1 MDLHKIIATGL
12 GIGFIRRGSGTIAA
26 AVCGVMWWYLM
37 PAGSNDHLA
46 GLLITLAITGIGV
59 WSAGRVEKYWGIDNN
74 RVVIDEIAGMCISLV
89 FVPVGFATVLTAFV
103 LFRFFDIV
111 KPVYIRRAENLPG
124 GWGVMAD
131 DVLAGVYTNIMVQVA
146 VRTSIL

>member
-12 GIGFIRRGSGTIAA
+12 GIGYLRKGSGTLAA
-26 AVCGVMWWYLM
+26 ALCAIVWYLIS
-37 PAGSNDHLA
+37 AGSNDPQA
-46 GLLITLAITGIGV
+46 ALLITVAITAAGV
-59 WSAGRVEKYWGIDNN
+59 WSAGRVEKHWGVDNN

-89 FVPVGFATVLTAFV
+89 FVPVGLATVITAFV
-103 LFRFFDIV
+103 LFRFFDIA
-111 KPVYIRRAENLPG
+111 KPAYIRKAENLPG

-131 DVLAGVYTNIMVQVA
+131 DVLAGIYTNIILQVA

>member
-1 MDLHKIIATGL
+1 MMDLHKIIATGL

-26 AVCGVMWWYLM
+26 AVCCVVWYLM
-37 PAGSNDHLA
+37 PAGNNGHLVA
-46 GLLITLAITGIGV
+46 FLITLTITGVGV
-59 WSAGRVEKYWGIDNN
+59 WSAGKVEKYWGVDNN

-89 FVPVGFATVLTAFV
+89 FVPVGFGTVLAAFI

-111 KPVYIRRAENLPG
+111 KPAYIRRAENLPA

-131 DVLAGVYTNIMVQVA
+131 DVLAGLYTNIIVQVA

>member
-12 GIGFIRRGSGTIAA
+12 GIGFLRKGSGTVAA
-26 AVCGVMWWYLM
+26 ALSAIVWYLM
-37 PAGSNDHLA
+37 SAGSNDPTVA
-46 GLLITLAITGIGV
+46 LLVTLVITAIGV
-59 WSAGRVEKYWGIDNN
+59 WSASEVEKYWGVDNN

-89 FVPVGFATVLTAFV
+89 FVPVSIGTVVTAFV
-103 LFRFFDIV
+103 LFRFFDIA
-111 KPVYIRRAENLPG
+111 KPAYIRKAENLPG

-131 DVLAGVYTNIMVQVA
+131 DVLAGIYTNIILQVA

>member
-12 GIGFIRRGSGTIAA
+12 GIGFIQRGSGTIAA
-26 AVCGVMWWYLM
+26 AVCCAIWYLVS
-37 PAGSNDHLA
+37 AGSHDPLPA
-46 GLLITLAITGIGV
+46 LLVTVVITGVGV
-59 WSAGRVEKYWGIDNN
+59 WSAGKVEKYWGVDNN

-111 KPVYIRRAENLPG
+111 KPAYIRRAENLPG

-131 DVLAGVYTNIMVQVA
+131 DVLAGVYTNMLVQVA
-146 VRTSIL
+146 IKTSVL